1 MFDIETPYTDLY
13 RTKFFKRSGKPLTLH
28 RKTCP
33 NCDSKLVNLYYSA
46 QAEKYMCKACL
57 DKYLGKEQLKNGAN

>member
-1 MFDIETPYTDLY
+1 MFNFETPYTDLY

-28 RKTCP
+28 RRTCP
-33 NCDSKLVNLYYSA
+33 TCDSKLVNLYYSA

-57 DKYLGKEQLKNGAN
+57 DKGLAERSEK